1 MKTKNNFI
9 DNLKKKHFNLET
21 LLKSMDAKKFQ
32 SYIHKA
38 LIILVG
44 IVILYQFGK
53 VALTSQNSL
62 VTIVVLIVSFVLV
75 GKLYGIYKKG
85 TEVKNGKR

>member
-9 DNLKKKHFNLET
+9 DNLKKKYPNLET
-21 LLKSMDAKKFQ
+21 LLKRIDMKKFQ

-38 LIILVG
+38 LIVLVG

-75 GKLYGIYKKG
+75 GKLYGIYKNAPK
-85 TEVKNGKR
+85 K